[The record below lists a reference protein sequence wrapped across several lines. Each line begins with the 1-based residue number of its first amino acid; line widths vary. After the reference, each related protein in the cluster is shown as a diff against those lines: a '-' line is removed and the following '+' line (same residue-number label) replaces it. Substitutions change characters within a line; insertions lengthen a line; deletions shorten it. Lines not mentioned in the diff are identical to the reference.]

1 MIAERNNDSA
11 PLGPFSASA
20 QCLLLIRAP
29 SDREIYDAFR
39 VIAAHAKHTCVEH
52 LWIEG
57 DLPLTAGLCAPQ
69 APPTVERLLN
79 ADCEMIDKLELE
91 FGGFR
96 WTYIRSGGHAPF
108 RESFFDEVRIEQIE
122 AATLADEELR
132 AVLHSALSRLPVV
145 SHSGSSGLS
154 ELITEIRADSGG
166 SYRTLRDD
174 LGASRIYTRG

>member
-1 MIAERNNDSA
+1 MIAERNNDPA
-11 PLGPFSASA
+11 PPGSFSTSA

-29 SDREIYDAFR
+29 SDREIYGAFR
-39 VIAAHAKHTCVEH
+39 LIAVHAKQPCVER

-79 ADCEMIDKLELE
+79 ADCEIIDRLELE

-108 RESFFDEVRIEQIE
+108 RESFFDEVHIDQVEPVALE
-122 AATLADEELR
+122 GEELR
-132 AVLHSALSRLPVV
+132 AVLQSALSQLPVV
-145 SHSGSSGLS
+145 SHSGSAGLS

-166 SYRTLRDD
+166 SYRTLSDEV
-174 LGASRIYTRG
+174 GASRIYTRG

>member
-1 MIAERNNDSA
+1 MIAGRNNDSA
-11 PLGPFSASA
+11 PPGSSDSSA

-29 SDREIYDAFR
+29 SDREIYNAFR
-39 VIAAHAKHTCVEH
+39 VIAAHAKHTCIEH
-52 LWIEG
+52 FWIEG

-108 RESFFDEVRIEQIE
+108 RESFFDEVHIEQIDCI
-122 AATLADEELR
+122 AVVGEELR
-132 AVLHSALSRLPVV
+132 AVLRSALSALPVL
-145 SHSGSSGLS
+145 SHNGSGGLS
-154 ELITEIRADSGG
+154 EMITEIQADSGG
-166 SYRTLRDD
+166 PFRTFSDEI
-174 LGASRIYTRG
+174 GADRIWIRS

>member
-1 MIAERNNDSA
+1 MITGCKNDSA
-11 PLGPFSASA
+11 PPGSFAPPAE
-20 QCLLLIRAP
+20 CLLLIRAP

-39 VIAAHAKHTCVEH
+39 AIAAHAKQTCIEH

-122 AATLADEELR
+122 PVTLADEELR
-132 AVLHSALSRLPVV
+132 AAVQSALSQLPVV
-145 SHSGSSGLS
+145 SHSGSGGLS
-154 ELITEIRADSGG
+154 ELIKRDPSRFG
-166 SYRTLRDD
+166 SILSDPFR
-174 LGASRIYTRG
+174 

>member
-1 MIAERNNDSA
+1 MIAGRNNDSA
-11 PLGPFSASA
+11 PPGPSASSA

-39 VIAAHAKHTCVEH
+39 AIAAHAKHTCVEH

-108 RESFFDEVRIEQIE
+108 RESFFDEVHIEQIE
-122 AATLADEELR
+122 PLALVGEELR
-132 AVLHSALSRLPVV
+132 VVLQSALSALPVL
-145 SHSGSSGLS
+145 SHSGSGGLLELVS
-154 ELITEIRADSGG
+154 EIQADSGG
-166 SYRTLRDD
+166 SYRTLPDET
-174 LGASRIYTRG
+174 GANRIWIRS